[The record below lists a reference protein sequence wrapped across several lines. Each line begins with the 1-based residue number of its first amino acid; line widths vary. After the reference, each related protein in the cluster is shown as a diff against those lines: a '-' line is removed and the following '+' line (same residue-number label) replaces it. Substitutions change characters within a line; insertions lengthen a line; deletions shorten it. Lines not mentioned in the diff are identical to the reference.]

1 MVAHHICPQGCLILA
16 NVVKT
21 TNEHRHRTI
30 GMTIKGDRKYP
41 INCIVPYLEHTDWSE
56 LFAASSTYLV
66 VSAITV

>member
-21 TNEHRHRTI
+21 TNTAIVLFNTI

-41 INCIVPYLEHTDWSE
+41 INCIILYLEQ
-56 LFAASSTYLV
+56 LLKNNFLMYV
-66 VSAITV
+66 NY